1 MKSVPSPP
9 RLELSDKILKVLR
22 DGEDIIN
29 DEFVKVEVLDDKEM
43 QEIKDEYNFDN
54 VKNEFDEGKVP
65 EILEFFYGGEDNG
78 KFRINSEM
86 LGSPH
91 NNSDFIKFLC
101 SSEGE
106 QIMQEN
112 SMLIHLESRNLFYD
126 NFNTQ

>member
-65 EILEFFYGGEDNG
+65 EILEFFYGGEDNR
-78 KFRINSEM
+78 KFRINNEM
-86 LGSPH
+86 LGLAH